1 MQLCRFNGAHL
12 GLVEDGQV
20 FDVSAAV
27 REIPAPNWPHPL
39 GDPLLL
45 HFDRVLAAARQLRP
59 GAMSRP
65 LASVTLNSPVT
76 APTKIMAAPANYKAH
91 FADAKDPEVD
101 AGIHAKSL
109 EGVERPTEK
118 LGLFLKASSSIVGPG
133 DGIALVL
140 KDRRNDP
147 EVELVV
153 VIGKGGRNIPRAQ
166 AFDHIAGYSIG
177 IDNTVRGA
185 EDRSFRKSPDSYAV
199 LGPWITTRDEIA
211 NPEELMMWLE
221 VNGERRQSASTSKML
236 VKIDELI
243 EMASRMYTLY
253 PGDLIYT
260 GTPEGVSA
268 IHAGDVIRAGCD
280 GLGEM
285 TIAVR

>member
-1 MQLCRFNGAHL
+1 MHLCRFDGKHL
-12 GLVEDGQV
+12 GLVEDGHV

-27 REIPAPNWPHPL
+27 HEIPAPSWPYPL

-45 HFDRVLAAARQLRP
+45 HIDKVLAAVRRLRP
-59 GAMSRP
+59 RAVSRP
-65 LASVTLNSPVT
+65 LAGVTLNSPVV

-91 FADAKDPEVD
+91 FADASDPQVD

-109 EGVERPTEK
+109 QGVERPTEK

-133 DGIALVL
+133 DGISLVL

-153 VIGKGGRNIPRAQ
+153 VIGKGGRNIPRAR
-166 AFDHIAGYSIG
+166 AASHIAGYSIG

-199 LGPWITTRDEIA
+199 LGPWITTREAIA
-211 NPEELMMWLE
+211 DPLDLTIWLE
-221 VNGERRQSASTSKML
+221 VNGERRQSSSTGKML
-236 VKIDELI
+236 VQIDELI

-280 GLGEM
+280 GIGEM